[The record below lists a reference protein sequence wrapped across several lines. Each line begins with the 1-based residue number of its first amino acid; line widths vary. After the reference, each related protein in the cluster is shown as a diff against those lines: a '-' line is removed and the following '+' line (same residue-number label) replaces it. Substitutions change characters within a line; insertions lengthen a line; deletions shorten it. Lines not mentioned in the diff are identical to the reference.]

1 MDNKNRF
8 EKENRCSRNVLFK
21 ENVKDTMGRTTNE
34 EVLRRAGAARE
45 VMANIQRKQLKFVV
59 MFLKHMDQEKICLH
73 GRLDGREPKKG
84 IG

>member
-8 EKENRCSRNVLFK
+8 EKENRCSRNLAFK
-21 ENVKDTMGRTTNE
+21 ENVKDIMGRTTNE

-59 MFLKHMDQEKICLH
+59 MF
-73 GRLDGREPKKG
+73 
-84 IG
+84 